1 MRSGDKPG
9 KLVSVVVTP
18 LRIAWEQRNNR
29 SVKILLQYMA
39 KIDYNASEAVKE
51 ILPALIDYTGFS
63 DYLEALPFQ
72 TT

>member
-1 MRSGDKPG
+1 
-9 KLVSVVVTP
+9 VTP

-63 DYLEALPFQ
+63 DYLEALPF
-72 TT
+72 